1 MSKSMIVFETDDGSI
16 FPLSSTTATLI
27 ENNGNSPAAMSVGKH
42 SPKLKRNQLRAIDI
56 DFSGGSVP
64 SSPARNLQ
72 GSYSARSESSDV
84 YANYS
89 ALHLHKLS
97 NFNNGHQQQQ
107 VRSPLTKVPLVIPKS
122 MPQGGSSYSARS
134 ESSDVYANY
143 SALHLHKLS
152 NFNNGHQ
159 QQQVRSPLTKV
170 PLVIPKSMPQGG
182 SEMSLASSTG
192 SYGMIASEE
201 RYEAEI
207 RKLNYELENY
217 RQTIT
222 SLTAKHDSYNQ
233 MIHMFDSRLQMLVRH
248 VSKLNQKSQLKE
260 EEVEKLKSQ
269 IEYLRSFSSCATIP
283 DSSPY
288 GKVGVEHGGE
298 HLQRHPSM
306 ESVTSHRSSLSTSS
320 KSSRLDKN
328 G

>member
-1 MSKSMIVFETDDGSI
+1 MSKSMIVFETDDGAI
-16 FPLSSTTATLI
+16 FPISSTTATII
-27 ENNGNSPAAMSVGKH
+27 ENNGNSPAAMSHGKH
-42 SPKLKRNQLRAIDI
+42 SPKFKRNQLRAINI

-64 SSPARNLQ
+64 SSPAKNLQ
-72 GSYSARSESSDV
+72 GSYSARSESGDV

-89 ALHLHKLS
+89 ALHLQKLS
-97 NFNNGHQQQQ
+97 NFNNGHHQQQQ
-107 VRSPLTKVPLVIPKS
+107 QIRSPLTKVPLIIPKS
-122 MPQGGSSYSARS
+122 MA
-134 ESSDVYANY
+134 
-143 SALHLHKLS
+143 
-152 NFNNGHQ
+152 
-159 QQQVRSPLTKV
+159 
-170 PLVIPKSMPQGG
+170 QGG

-192 SYGMIASEE
+192 SSYGIIASEE

-222 SLTAKHDSYNQ
+222 NLNAKHDSYNQ

-269 IEYLRSFSSCATIP
+269 IEYLRSFSSCVTIP
-283 DSSPY
+283 DSSGY
-288 GKVGVEHGGE
+288 GKVGVVEQQHDHHQQQ

-328 G
+328 GLPKGGKKSSWVS